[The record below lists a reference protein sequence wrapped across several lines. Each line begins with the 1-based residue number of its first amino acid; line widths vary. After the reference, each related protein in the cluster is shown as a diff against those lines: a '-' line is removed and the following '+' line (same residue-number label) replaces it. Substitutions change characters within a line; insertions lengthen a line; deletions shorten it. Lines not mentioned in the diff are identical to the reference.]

1 MNSSRLI
8 GDVFAWVRS
17 LPSALWRAEA
27 SFKGVQCG
35 RKLVFL
41 GRPLLS
47 VAPNSTFVLS
57 DGVRIN
63 SALRSNPM
71 GCFQPSVLRTLAPG
85 AELRLDPRVGI
96 SAAVLCAGRKITV
109 GSGTIIGAG
118 AMLLDNDFHASNPD
132 GTWRTEHQEGARPIH
147 IGRCVFIGSR
157 AIILKGVTVGD
168 SAIIG
173 AGAVV
178 TRDVPPFAIVAGNP
192 ARLVGHR
199 QTPAAPAGNSGAVE
213 SPA

>member
-1 MNSSRLI
+1 MNSSQLM
-8 GDVFAWVRS
+8 GGVLAWFRS
-17 LPSALWRAEA
+17 LSSGLWRAEA

-47 VAPNSTFVLS
+47 VAPGSTFVLS
-57 DGVRIN
+57 DDVRIN

-71 GCFQPSVLRTLAPG
+71 GCFQPSVLRTQAPG

-96 SAAVLCAGRKITV
+96 SAAIICAGREIII
-109 GSGTIIGAG
+109 GSDTIIGAG
-118 AMLLDNDFHASNPD
+118 AMLIDNDFHASNPD
-132 GTWRTEHQEGARPIH
+132 GTWRTEYQEGARPIRV
-147 IGRCVFIGSR
+147 GRCVFIGSR
-157 AIILKGVTVGD
+157 AIILKGVTIGD

-173 AGAVV
+173 ACAVV

-192 ARLVGHR
+192 ARVVGQR
-199 QTPAAPAGNSGAVE
+199 PSSSAGSVPSGEAADYT
-213 SPA
+213 